1 MASRTFDSQSGF
13 TKYRLFESWKKI
25 RTSVPGR
32 TLLRFRA
39 PLRAERL
46 ETMAQSEFAGSLALK
61 EKQRRF
67 MAMIEKIVYWGS
79 SLGAVC
85 CELRLK
91 TATDSN
97 KLDIV

>member
-1 MASRTFDSQSGF
+1 MAARTFDRQSGF
-13 TKYRLFESWKKI
+13 TKYRVFESLKKI
-25 RTSVPGR
+25 RASDPR
-32 TLLRFRA
+32 HPLLRFLA

-46 ETMAQSEFAGSLALK
+46 DRMAQSEFAGSLALK
-61 EKQRRF
+61 EKQLRS
-67 MAMIEKIVYWGS
+67 MAMIEKVVYWGS
-79 SLGAVC
+79 SLGTVC